1 MQAQLCDE
9 STSERLIIAL
19 EPECAALFVREQRD
33 EHPNPALLATHYA
46 VVDCGGGTVDI
57 AYHCVEKKKDGSMA
71 IKELAPPSGGP
82 YGGTLVDGALELL
95 LDKIFG
101 VGFCEKLKWRYG
113 DVWMKLMSELEHAK
127 SGLDG
132 KKDDDKLYFELSMRF
147 GEACETLVE
156 KSATSLLK
164 ACTDPMVGY
173 SHGKMTINAKLMKTW
188 YDSAIEQICE
198 GLNKNLQRR
207 GAQMISAIY
216 MVGTFSSSRYL
227 LQGIRKGIHN
237 IQKENIINPAEST
250 VAIVH
255 GAVIYGFNPSI
266 VQERVSAMSYGV
278 QIQEDFDPARH
289 PIESRV
295 YLAGTPRCMKV
306 YSEFVKKDE
315 TLRSPDIRVQH
326 YTAPTDTTTEVLVTI
341 FCAPKAVKLI
351 DDPECMQLAT
361 ILVKMPDITGGKKR
375 AITVSMIFGGPEIHV
390 VAKDNTTGKAFD
402 TVVDFDH
409 KK

>member
-1 MQAQLCDE
+1 M
-9 STSERLIIAL
+9 IAL

-57 AYHCVEKKKDGSMA
+57 AYHCIEKKKDGSMA

-82 YGGTLVDGALELL
+82 YGGTLVDRALEL
-95 LDKIFG
+95 
-101 VGFCEKLKWRYG
+101 
-113 DVWMKLMSELEHAK
+113 
-127 SGLDG
+127 LDG
-132 KKDDDKLYFELSMRF
+132 KKDDDILYFELTMRF
-147 GEACETLVE
+147 GEACETLVG
-156 KSATSLLK
+156 KSATSLLE

-173 SHGKMTINAKLMKTW
+173 SQGKMTINAKLMKTW

-207 GAQMISAIY
+207 STQMISAIY

-227 LQGIRKGIHN
+227 LQGIRNGINN
-237 IQKENIINPAEST
+237 IQKGNIINPPEST

-295 YLAGTPRCMKV
+295 YLAGTPRCKKV
-306 YSEFVKKDE
+306 YSEFVAKDE
-315 TLRSPDIRVQH
+315 ALRSPAIRVQH
-326 YTAPTDTTTEVLVTI
+326 YTAPTDTATSVLVTI
-341 FCAPKAVKLI
+341 FCAPKAVKLT
-351 DDPECMQLAT
+351 DDPDCMKLAT
-361 ILVKMPDITGGKKR
+361 ILVKMPDITGGKNR

-409 KK
+409 K

>member
-33 EHPNPALLATHYA
+33 EHPNAALLATHYA

-57 AYHCVEKKKDGSMA
+57 AYHCVEKQKDGGMA
-71 IKELAPPSGGP
+71 IRELAPPSGGP

-95 LDKIFG
+95 LDRVFG
-101 VGFCEKLKWRYG
+101 VGFSEKLKLRYG

-147 GEACETLVE
+147 GEACEKLVG

-173 SHGKMTINAKLMKTW
+173 THGKMTISAKLMKTW

-207 GAQMISAIY
+207 GTQMVSAIY

-227 LQGIRKGIHN
+227 LQGIRNGIHN
-237 IQKENIINPAEST
+237 IKKENIINPAEST
-250 VAIVH
+250 VAIVQ
-255 GAVIYGFNPSI
+255 GAVMYGFNPSI
-266 VQERVSAMSYGV
+266 VQERVSAMSYGI
-278 QIQEDFDPARH
+278 QIQENFDPLRH
-289 PIESRV
+289 PIEKRV
-295 YLAGTPRCMKV
+295 YLDGIPKCMTV
-306 YSEFVKKDE
+306 YNEFVAKDE
-315 TLRSPDIRVQH
+315 ALRSPDIRVKH
-326 YTAPTDTTTEVLVTI
+326 YTAPTDRATAVNVTI
-341 FCAPKAVKLI
+341 FCAPEAVKFI
-351 DDPECMQLAT
+351 DDPGCEQLAT
-361 ILVKMPDITGGKKR
+361 ILVKMPDITGGRSR
-375 AITVSMIFGGPEIHV
+375 AVTVSMIFGGPEIHV
-390 VAKDNTTGKAFD
+390 VGKDNTTGKAFD

-409 KK
+409 K

>member
-1 MQAQLCDE
+1 M
-9 STSERLIIAL
+9 IAL

-57 AYHCVEKKKDGSMA
+57 AYHCVEKQKDGSMA
-71 IKELAPPSGGP
+71 IKELAAPSGGP

-101 VGFCEKLKWRYG
+101 VGFSEKLKLHYG

-147 GEACETLVE
+147 GEACETLVG

-164 ACTDPMVGY
+164 ACTVPMVGY
-173 SHGKMTINAKLMKTW
+173 SHGKMTIIAKMMKTW
-188 YDSAIEQICE
+188 YDSAIAQICE

-207 GAQMISAIY
+207 GTQMISAIY

-227 LQGIRKGIHN
+227 LEGIRKGINN
-237 IQKENIINPAEST
+237 IQKENIINPTEST
-250 VAIVH
+250 VAIVQ
-255 GAVIYGFNPSI
+255 GAVMYGFNPSI
-266 VQERVSAMSYGV
+266 VQERVSAMSYGI
-278 QIQEDFDPARH
+278 QIQEDFDPVRH
-289 PIESRV
+289 PIEKRV
-295 YLAGTPRCMKV
+295 YLDGIPKCMTV
-306 YSEFVKKDE
+306 YSEFVAKDE
-315 TLRSPDIRVQH
+315 SLHSPDVRVKH
-326 YTAPTDTTTEVLVTI
+326 YTAPTDTATAVIVTI
-341 FCAPKAVKLI
+341 FCAPKAVKFI
-351 DDPECMQLAT
+351 DDPDCEQLAT
-361 ILVKMPDITGGKKR
+361 IMVKMPDITGGRKR
-375 AITVSMIFGGPEIHV
+375 AISVSMTFGGPEIHV

-409 KK
+409 K

>member
-1 MQAQLCDE
+1 M
-9 STSERLIIAL
+9 IAL
-19 EPECAALFVREQRD
+19 EPECAALFVREQQD

-57 AYHCVEKKKDGSMA
+57 SYHCIEKKKDGSMA

-101 VGFCEKLKWRYG
+101 VGFSEKLKRHYG

-132 KKDDDKLYFELSMRF
+132 KKDDDKLCFDLTMRF
-147 GEACETLVE
+147 GEACETLVG

-164 ACTDPMVGY
+164 ACTDPIVGY

-207 GAQMISAIY
+207 STQMISAIY

-227 LQGIRKGIHN
+227 LQGIRKGIHTIH
-237 IQKENIINPAEST
+237 IQKGNIINPPEST

-295 YLAGTPRCMKV
+295 YEEGIPKCKKV
-306 YSEFVKKDE
+306 YSEFVAKDE
-315 TLRSPDIRVQH
+315 AVRSPDTRVKQ
-326 YTAPTDTTTEVLVTI
+326 YTAPTDTATAVSVPI
-341 FCAPKAVKLI
+341 FCAPKAVKFT
-351 DDPECMQLAT
+351 DDPDCMQLAT
-361 ILVKMPDITGGKKR
+361 ILVKMPDITGGKNR

-409 KK
+409 K

>member
-1 MQAQLCDE
+1 MQAKLCDE
-9 STSERLIIAL
+9 ATSERLMIAL

-57 AYHCVEKKKDGSMA
+57 AYHCVEKMKDGSTA

-101 VGFCEKLKWRYG
+101 VGFSEKLKRQYG

-147 GEACETLVE
+147 GEACETLVG

-207 GAQMISAIY
+207 STQMISAIY

-227 LQGIRKGIHN
+227 LQGIRKGIRN
-237 IQKENIINPAEST
+237 IQKDNIINPAEST

-255 GAVIYGFNPSI
+255 GAVMYGFNPCI

-295 YLAGTPRCMKV
+295 YLAGSPRCMKV
-306 YSEFVKKDE
+306 YSQFVAKDE
-315 TLRSPDIRVQH
+315 ALRSPDIRVQH
-326 YTAPTDTTTEVLVTI
+326 YTAPTDTATEVLVTI
-341 FCAPKAVKLI
+341 FCAPKAVKFT
-351 DDPECMQLAT
+351 DDPDCMQLAT
-361 ILVKMPDITGGKKR
+361 ILVKMPDITGGKSR

-402 TVVDFDH
+402 TVLDFDH
-409 KK
+409 K